1 MEEAAKIAFM
11 DLIEWMVADF
21 GFDKYDAYLVLTQI
35 ARVRLGNMVDPNYTI
50 AARINKR
57 YLLL

>member
-1 MEEAAKIAFM
+1 M

-21 GFDKYDAYLVLTQI
+21 GFEKYDAYFVLTQI

-50 AARINKR
+50 AASINKR
-57 YLLL
+57 YLLR